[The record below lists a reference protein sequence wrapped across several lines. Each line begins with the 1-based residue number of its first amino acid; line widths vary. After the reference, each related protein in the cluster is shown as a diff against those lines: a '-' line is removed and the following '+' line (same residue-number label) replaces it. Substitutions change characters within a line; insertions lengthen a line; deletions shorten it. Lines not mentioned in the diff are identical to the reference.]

1 MNKVAEIN
9 NVLTDCAEQLAVCA
23 PDVNDIKALKEERLV
38 LKLGKAI
45 AEINEVRSAL
55 YKLHPELKP
64 ELWDTPPTSDHYAA
78 WFEEARRIAKEYC
91 SEGNPE
97 EAIRTFER
105 FIFIGPTEEI
115 EAQARQEIARLKNEY
130 GV

>member
-1 MNKVAEIN
+1 MNKVTEIN
-9 NVLTDCAEQLAVCA
+9 NVLTECAEQLAVCA
-23 PDVNDIKALKEERLV
+23 PDVNDIKALKDERLV

-55 YKLHPELKP
+55 YKIQPELKP

-78 WFEEARRIAKEYC
+78 WFEEAKRVAEEYC
-91 SEGNPE
+91 FEGNPL
-97 EAIRTFER
+97 EAIKTYES
-105 FIFIGPTEEI
+105 FIYIGPTEEI
-115 EAQARQEIARLKNEY
+115 EAQARQEIIRLKNEY